1 MFNSLFGGGTFSK
14 LFINVR
20 EKLSLCYSVGSR
32 VDRLKGIMTVS
43 SGIAPDKFELTKT
56 EILKHLAEM
65 QNGDFTDIDIDAAKK
80 YVTNGLE
87 SMKDSLFVMED
98 YTLSQRLIG
107 QSLTIDEFIE
117 NINNVTRNEI
127 IAAAK
132 KVKLD
137 TIFLLN
143 GKVDGGDS

>member
-1 MFNSLFGGGTFSK
+1 
-14 LFINVR
+14 
-20 EKLSLCYSVGSR
+20 
-32 VDRLKGIMTVS
+32 MTVS